1 MKFSPLL
8 LVSTLALASAGVAF
22 AQAPA
27 GGPPPGGGGGRGGAF
42 FQACQADIQANC
54 ANAGRGGMRQC
65 LADNQAKLSE
75 GCKAAMAQLPPPG
88 QGRGPAGQ

>member
-1 MKFSPLL
+1 MKLSKLIL
-8 LVSTLALASAGVAF
+8 ASAVLVGSAGLALA
-22 AQAPA
+22 QQTPAPA
-27 GGPPPGGGGGRGGAF
+27 GGGARGGRGGAF

-54 ANAGRGGMRQC
+54 ASAGRGGMRQC

-88 QGRGPAGQ
+88 AARGQ